1 MAISI
6 ARNVMVQE
14 RKSAS
19 IAMAEGI
26 VWDAMAPRYARP
38 VMVILNARRAE
49 AMDIVPHALTA
60 TASAKT
66 VQVPA
71 R

>member
-1 MAISI
+1 MAKST
-6 ARNVMVQE
+6 ARNAMVRA
-14 RKSAS
+14 RKIAT
-19 IAMAEGI
+19 IAMAEENACR
-26 VWDAMAPRYARP
+26 AMETRNARP
-38 VMVILNARRAE
+38 VRVTPLAKRAE

-66 VQVPA
+66 VQVPV